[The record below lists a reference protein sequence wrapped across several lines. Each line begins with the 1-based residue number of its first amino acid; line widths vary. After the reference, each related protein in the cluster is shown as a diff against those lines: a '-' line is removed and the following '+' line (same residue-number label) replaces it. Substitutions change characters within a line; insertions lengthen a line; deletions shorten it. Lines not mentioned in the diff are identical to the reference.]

1 MSTIARFK
9 LYLKVEDDELK
20 LYKDRVEKWNN
31 SSIGEHPDSG
41 FDLLCPDVYYL
52 MVGKEAL

>member
-20 LYKDRVEKWNN
+20 ELYKDRVEKWNK
-31 SSIGEHPDSG
+31 SLTS
-41 FDLLCPDVYYL
+41 
-52 MVGKEAL
+52 